1 MCRGCIR
8 EVGLSVLSVAVIDVD
23 IRWWLSEVVVISLE
37 VLNDLKR
44 STPHL
49 DK

>member
-23 IRWWLSEVVVISLE
+23 IRWWLSEVVVIRGGGYQYQE
-37 VLNDLKR
+37 CFCGED
-44 STPHL
+44 
-49 DK
+49 